1 MKRATHSIKN
11 ISELDKEI
19 YRLQLQAKNLEDKMD
34 DQLTYLQQHYPGMI
48 MNSVLPN
55 KENITQRLTG
65 SLLNNQK
72 VQTVLEKL
80 TDHLADKAA
89 EGLDKLVDKLFH
101 KKD

>member
-1 MKRATHSIKN
+1 MKRSTRSIKN
-11 ISELDKEI
+11 VAELDKEI

-34 DQLTYLQQHYPGMI
+34 DKLKYLQQNYPGMI
-48 MNSVLPN
+48 VNSVFPN
-55 KENITQRLTG
+55 KENITHRLAG

-89 EGLDKLVDKLFH
+89 EGLDNLVDKLFH